1 MVTGLPVPF
10 LLSLSNPSMAQVE
23 TNTKFLIL
31 SHQQSGDPA
40 NANMPGTYADDPAD
54 SNDPLN
60 SIDHPRVS
68 ELGDAAIG
76 YETPVSFNLGDQTVK
91 GAQPWSTL
99 AEDLRGR
106 MGFWN
111 HGTFVNAH
119 PDFASVRR
127 FNGALKGYD
136 GSGSEGFGSFIAQE
150 THQALATLG
159 SESISLGG
167 ASIDANGRT
176 LPILKPNDI
185 KGFFSDTLSNIDQM
199 VMYRDSFIDSAYSDV
214 KENGTPAQKKFLADY
229 GRSRQE
235 AAAMGDSLG
244 ELITDVD
251 GNDAS
256 NQVKVAV
263 ALIQL
268 NIAPVVTLGLEFGG
282 DNHQD
287 INLSNEVTETEQAM
301 LALNTL
307 WDRLKA
313 AGLED
318 KVVFASLNTFGRTL
332 IRNDT
337 GGRNHRGS
345 HHNMFVFGAA
355 IKPGIVGGIEPNFKD
370 GKIKSFQATG
380 INSVTG
386 SSTGNLD
393 IEYEDTLVSVGK
405 TLAKSI
411 GVSEERINQRIDGG
425 KIITGALV

>member
-1 MVTGLPVPF
+1 
-10 LLSLSNPSMAQVE
+10 
-23 TNTKFLIL
+23 
-31 SHQQSGDPA
+31 
-40 NANMPGTYADDPAD
+40 
-54 SNDPLN
+54 
-60 SIDHPRVS
+60 
-68 ELGDAAIG
+68 
-76 YETPVSFNLGDQTVK
+76 
-91 GAQPWSTL
+91 
-99 AEDLRGR
+99 
-106 MGFWN
+106 
-111 HGTFVNAH
+111 
-119 PDFASVRR
+119 
-127 FNGALKGYD
+127 
-136 GSGSEGFGSFIAQE
+136 
-150 THQALATLG
+150 
-159 SESISLGG
+159 
-167 ASIDANGRT
+167 
-176 LPILKPNDI
+176 
-185 KGFFSDTLSNIDQM
+185 
-199 VMYRDSFIDSAYSDV
+199 
-214 KENGTPAQKKFLADY
+214 
-229 GRSRQE
+229 
-235 AAAMGDSLG
+235 MGDSLG